1 MAITDDLRKTLTDP
15 TPLYFAAGTAELA
28 VEQALRL
35 PAILD
40 QLRAEAPARIQ
51 AVRESDPKE
60 IQDRAVAR
68 AREAQ
73 AVARAAVT
81 EVVTAFSS
89 REGRDAELKRFQESA
104 QGFALRGFGLAAEY
118 AVRARETYEK
128 VAERGEEAVRG
139 WRGEEAVRGWRGEEA
154 DGYGYEGG
162 AGTGTRS
169 GGADEAPAPGAP
181 RVAVD
186 PEPDEP
192 AERVEPAECVE
203 PVERVEPVVVTKTV
217 PDEPVVTTKTVPDVP
232 VATTEPAPEAV
243 AEAPEAAPA
252 PAGESPAPR
261 KAAPRRAA
269 RPTAKPAARK
279 PAAKKPSATPPARK
293 SAEETPATSP
303 AERDAQR
310 DTEGSAGGAQE

>member
-1 MAITDDLRKTLTDP
+1 MAISDDLRKTLTDP

-28 VEQALRL
+28 VQQALRL

-40 QLRAEAPARIQ
+40 QLRAEAPARVQ

-89 REGRDAELKRFQESA
+89 RESREAELKRLQESA

-118 AVRARETYEK
+118 AVRARETYER

-139 WRGEEAVRGWRGEEA
+139 WRGEE
-154 DGYGYEGG
+154 EGHG
-162 AGTGTRS
+162 GGTGTDTAP
-169 GGADEAPAPGAP
+169 ADDAPAPGAP

-192 AERVEPAECVE
+192 
-203 PVERVEPVVVTKTV
+203 VVVTKKPVT
-217 PDEPVVTTKTVPDVP
+217 EPVTEVV
-232 VATTEPAPEAV
+232 TEPVDAAG
-243 AEAPEAAPA
+243 PEAAPA
-252 PAGESPAPR
+252 PVAPEAAPEAPVPPAPR

-269 RPTAKPAARK
+269 RPAAKK
-279 PAAKKPSATPPARK
+279 PAAKKPAAKRSPEGPEGVEGP
-293 SAEETPATSP
+293 EETPAGRP
-303 AERDAQR
+303 AEGNAA
-310 DTEGSAGGAQE
+310 EGGAGGARE